1 MKANLLY
8 NLFKLNKLNL
18 ILFSFLLH
26 VFRVSIPYLE
36 GRYYTLSLNKAIS
49 MVVNLRNIYD
59 SLTISLRWVF
69 RNLRRFGHKAAPVVP
84 KPVDLTNSLLF
95 IPECIF
101 YILIVLNH
109 LQKNDVANL
118 CQVLFSIF
126 SIFSLIHLRDLY
138 LVQDQIR
145 L

>member
-1 MKANLLY
+1 
-8 NLFKLNKLNL
+8 
-18 ILFSFLLH
+18 
-26 VFRVSIPYLE
+26 
-36 GRYYTLSLNKAIS
+36 

-109 LQKNDVANL
+109 LQRMMQL
-118 CQVLFSIF
+118 IF
-126 SIFSLIHLRDLY
+126 VRCCFQYFQYSL
-138 LVQDQIR
+138 
-145 L
+145 